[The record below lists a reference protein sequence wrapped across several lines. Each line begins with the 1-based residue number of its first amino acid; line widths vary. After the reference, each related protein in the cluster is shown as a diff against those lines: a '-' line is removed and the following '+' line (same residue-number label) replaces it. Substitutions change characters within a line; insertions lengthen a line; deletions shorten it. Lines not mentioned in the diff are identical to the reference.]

1 MLDMSFFN
9 SYTLY
14 KKLTSKGLKYN
25 EFILLVFEQLLET
38 VTLPN
43 CNTRGQSLHDSEMW
57 LQAAHW
63 AHFPRYITD
72 DTIRCF
78 GLFVL

>member
-14 KKLTSKGLKYN
+14 KKLALQGLKYN
-25 EFILLVFEQLLET
+25 EFTLLVAEQLLET

-43 CNTRGQSLHDSEMW
+43 CNTRGQSLQESE
-57 LQAAHW
+57 
-63 AHFPRYITD
+63 
-72 DTIRCF
+72 
-78 GLFVL
+78 V